1 MTDNDKN
8 SKMWFL
14 SIEDASSPCNVFC
27 TYISI
32 KYGQEFFFFV
42 PRNRENKEESK
53 FSEGNFIF

>member
-8 SKMWFL
+8 SKTWFL

-32 KYGQEFFFFV
+32 KYGQEFFFV

-53 FSEGNFIF
+53 FSEGNFVF